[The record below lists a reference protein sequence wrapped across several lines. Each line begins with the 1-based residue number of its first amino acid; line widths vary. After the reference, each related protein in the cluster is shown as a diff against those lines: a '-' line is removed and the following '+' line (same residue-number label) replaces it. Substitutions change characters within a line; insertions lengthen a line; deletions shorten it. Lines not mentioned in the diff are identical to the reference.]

1 MEKRDTQEKKA
12 AADQQAMAAVRDEP
26 SGDMAAAADQ
36 PSGTRTAVQK
46 PGKRDLTTGSVTSTM
61 LLFAV
66 PMILGNVLQ
75 QCYNLADTW
84 IVGKFVG
91 AGALAAVGSAY
102 TLMTFLTSILTG
114 MCMGGGALFS
124 ICYGRRDIRK
134 MKEYMVSS
142 FVLILGITALLTAL
156 SFAFLHQILRLMQI
170 PSDVY
175 DMMYDYMR
183 IILFGLP
190 FIFLYN
196 YFAFLLRSVGNS
208 VTPLVFLGVSTVLN
222 IGLDYVFVAVFEWN
236 VEGAALATVLAQ
248 IISGIGIAA
257 YSFAKETVLRLR
269 REELRVNGGILG
281 EIFSYSAATGIQQSV
296 MNFGILMVQG
306 LVNSFGT
313 AVMAAFAAGVK
324 IDTLAYMPA
333 QEFGNAYSIFIS
345 QNYGAGKKDRIRK
358 GSKSAVAVV
367 LVFCLAAS
375 AAVFILAR
383 QLMGIFIAPEE
394 TEIIN
399 IGAGYLRIE
408 GACYCGI
415 GILFLLYGYFRAVEK
430 PKVSLLLTII
440 SLGTRVVLAY
450 AFAPVFGVGA
460 IWWAI
465 PIGWALADVTGAVL
479 LNLDL
484 RGSRPIG

>member
-1 MEKRDTQEKKA
+1 MEEQNTPEEK
-12 AADQQAMAAVRDEP
+12 
-26 SGDMAAAADQ
+26 
-36 PSGTRTAVQK
+36 AVQEQSARSRASVRQE
-46 PGKRDLTTGSVTSTM
+46 KRDLTTGSVTSTM

-91 AGALAAVGSAY
+91 SGALAAVGSAY
-102 TLMTFLTSILTG
+102 TLMTFLTSIITG

-124 ICYGRRDIRK
+124 ICYGRRDVRK

-142 FVLILGITALLTAL
+142 FALILGITALLTAV
-156 SFAFLHQILRLMQI
+156 SFGFLHPILRLMQI
-170 PSDVY
+170 PADVY
-175 DMMYDYMR
+175 GMMYDYMW

-196 YFAFLLRSVGNS
+196 FFAFLLRSVGNS

-222 IGLDYVFVAVFEWN
+222 IGLDYVFVAVFDWN
-236 VEGAALATVLAQ
+236 VEGAAIATVLSQ
-248 IISGIGIAA
+248 IISGIGIAV
-257 YSFAKETVLRLR
+257 YSFAKETVLRLK
-269 REELRVNGGILG
+269 REELRLG

-358 GSKSAVAVV
+358 GSKSAVIVV

-394 TEIIN
+394 IGIIN
-399 IGAGYLRIE
+399 IGAGYLRVE

-479 LNLDL
+479 I
-484 RGSRPIG
+484 RTVGAGSRQVSQI

>member
-1 MEKRDTQEKKA
+1 MEERDTPVKKA
-12 AADQQAMAAVRDEP
+12 AE
-26 SGDMAAAADQ
+26 DQ
-36 PSGTRTAVQK
+36 PSGTRTSVRK
-46 PGKRDLTTGSVTSTM
+46 PGKRDLTAGSVTSTM

-91 AGALAAVGSAY
+91 SGALAAV
-102 TLMTFLTSILTG
+102 
-114 MCMGGGALFS
+114 
-124 ICYGRRDIRK
+124 
-134 MKEYMVSS
+134 
-142 FVLILGITALLTAL
+142 GITALLTAL
-156 SFAFLHQILRLMQI
+156 SFVFLHPILRLMQI

-175 DMMYDYMR
+175 DMMHDYMW

-196 YFAFLLRSVGNS
+196 YFAFLLRSVGDS
-208 VTPLVFLGVSTVLN
+208 ATPLVFLGVSTVLN
-222 IGLDYVFVAVFEWN
+222 IGLDYVFVAVFNWN
-236 VEGAALATVLAQ
+236 VEGAAIATVLAQ
-248 IISGIGIAA
+248 IVSGIGIAA
-257 YSFAKETVLRLR
+257 YSFAKETVLRLK

-358 GSKSAVAVV
+358 GSKSAVIVV
-367 LVFCLAAS
+367 LAFWLAAS
-375 AAVFILAR
+375 AAVFLLAR

-394 TEIIN
+394 TEIIR

-484 RGSRPIG
+484 RGSRTIG

>member
-1 MEKRDTQEKKA
+1 MEEQNTPEEK
-12 AADQQAMAAVRDEP
+12 
-26 SGDMAAAADQ
+26 
-36 PSGTRTAVQK
+36 AVQEQSARSRASVRQE
-46 PGKRDLTTGSVTSTM
+46 KRDLTTGSVTSTM

-91 AGALAAVGSAY
+91 SGALAAVGSAY
-102 TLMTFLTSILTG
+102 TLMNFLTSIITG
-114 MCMGGGALFS
+114 MCMGGGTLFS
-124 ICYGRRDIRK
+124 ICYGRRDVRK

-142 FVLILGITALLTAL
+142 FALILGITALLTAV
-156 SFAFLHQILRLMQI
+156 SFGFLHPILRLMQI
-170 PSDVY
+170 PADVY
-175 DMMYDYMR
+175 GMMYDYMW

-196 YFAFLLRSVGNS
+196 FFAFLLRSVGNS

-222 IGLDYVFVAVFEWN
+222 IGLDYVFVAVFDWN
-236 VEGAALATVLAQ
+236 VEGAAIATVLSQ
-248 IISGIGIAA
+248 IISGIGIAV
-257 YSFAKETVLRLR
+257 YSFAKETVLRLK

-358 GSKSAVAVV
+358 GSKSAVIVV

-394 TEIIN
+394 TGIIN
-399 IGAGYLRIE
+399 IGAGYLRVE

-465 PIGWALADVTGAVL
+465 PSGWVLADVTGAVL
-479 LNLDL
+479 I
-484 RGSRPIG
+484 RTVGAGSRQVSQI

>member
-1 MEKRDTQEKKA
+1 MAGQK
-12 AADQQAMAAVRDEP
+12 MAAGR
-26 SGDMAAAADQ
+26 
-36 PSGTRTAVQK
+36 RR
-46 PGKRDLTTGSVTSTM
+46 GKRDLTRGNVTSTM

-84 IVGKFVG
+84 VVGKFVG
-91 AGALAAVGSAY
+91 SGALAAVGSAY
-102 TLMTFLTSILTG
+102 TLMTFLTSIITG
-114 MCMGGGALFS
+114 MCMGSGALFS

-142 FVLILGITALLTAL
+142 FALILGITVLLTTV
-156 SFAFLHQILRLMQI
+156 SFVFLHLILKLMHI

-175 DMMYDYMR
+175 GMMFDYMW

-208 VTPLVFLGVSTVLN
+208 VTPLVFLGVSTILN
-222 IGLDYVFVAVFEWN
+222 IVLDYVFVAVFDWN
-236 VEGAALATVLAQ
+236 VEGAAAATVLAQ
-248 IISGIGIAA
+248 IISGIGIAV
-257 YSFAKETVLRLR
+257 YSFAREPVLNLKKMREDKIGLKPGLLR
-269 REELRVNGGILG
+269 
-281 EIFSYSAATGIQQSV
+281 EIFSYSAATGVQQSV

-333 QEFGNAYSIFIS
+333 QEFGNGYSIFIS

-358 GSKSAVAVV
+358 GSKSAVTVV

-375 AAVFILAR
+375 AVVFFFAR

-394 TEIIN
+394 TEIIR
-399 IGAGYLRIE
+399 IGAEYLRIE

-415 GILFLLYGYFRAVEK
+415 GILFLLYGYFRAVER
-430 PKVSLLLTII
+430 PKISLILTII
-440 SLGTRVVLAY
+440 SLGTRVALAY
-450 AFAPVFGVGA
+450 ACAPLFGVGA

-465 PIGWALADVTGAVL
+465 PIGWALADV
-479 LNLDL
+479 
-484 RGSRPIG
+484 IGGILARTVGIGKRKCKNT

>member
-1 MEKRDTQEKKA
+1 MEEQNTPEEK
-12 AADQQAMAAVRDEP
+12 
-26 SGDMAAAADQ
+26 
-36 PSGTRTAVQK
+36 AVQEQSARSRASVRQE
-46 PGKRDLTTGSVTSTM
+46 KRDLTTGSVTSTM

-91 AGALAAVGSAY
+91 SGALAAVGSAY
-102 TLMTFLTSILTG
+102 TLMTFLTSIITG

-124 ICYGRRDIRK
+124 ICYGRRDVRK

-142 FVLILGITALLTAL
+142 FALILGITALLTAV
-156 SFAFLHQILRLMQI
+156 SFAFLHPILRLMQI
-170 PSDVY
+170 PADVY
-175 DMMYDYMR
+175 GMMYDYMWL
-183 IILFGLP
+183 ILFGLP

-196 YFAFLLRSVGNS
+196 FFAFLLRSVGNS

-222 IGLDYVFVAVFEWN
+222 IGLDYVFVAVFDWN
-236 VEGAALATVLAQ
+236 VEGAAIATVLSQ
-248 IISGIGIAA
+248 IISGIGIAV
-257 YSFAKETVLRLR
+257 YSFAKETVLRLK

-313 AVMAAFAAGVK
+313 AVMAAF
-324 IDTLAYMPA
+324 
-333 QEFGNAYSIFIS
+333 E
-345 QNYGAGKKDRIRK
+345 
-358 GSKSAVAVV
+358 
-367 LVFCLAAS
+367 
-375 AAVFILAR
+375 AVFILAR

-394 TEIIN
+394 TGIIN
-399 IGAGYLRIE
+399 IGAGYLRVE

-484 RGSRPIG
+484 RGSRTIGETSENR